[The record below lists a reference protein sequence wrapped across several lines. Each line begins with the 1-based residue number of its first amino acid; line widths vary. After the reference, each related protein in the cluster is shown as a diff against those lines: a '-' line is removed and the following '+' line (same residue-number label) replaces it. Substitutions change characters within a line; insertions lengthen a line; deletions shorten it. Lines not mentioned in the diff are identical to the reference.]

1 MTRPKSKK
9 HRLNEYL
16 RERQLTAISEEVWLE
31 LRELLAPVSE
41 HYLRELLQRGAGLSI
56 VQPYGGVRQ
65 GSFAELTESLL
76 EIESVYAAAV
86 AADDRDRARA
96 CRRVVIQ
103 ARDHAKL
110 VAANAKVDAEKRG
123 LRREMSEWMLV
134 WLENPAI
141 FETWATLRQKQVG
154 ERPELTCRSESG

>member
-1 MTRPKSKK
+1 VTRPKSKK

-16 RERQLTAISEEVWLE
+16 RERQLTAISEEVWFE
-31 LRELLAPVSE
+31 LRELVAPVSE
-41 HYLRELLQRGAGLSI
+41 HYLRELLRGVGLRI
-56 VQPYGGVRQ
+56 VQPYSGVRQ

-76 EIESVYAAAV
+76 EIERVYAAAV
-86 AADDRDRARA
+86 AAHDRDRARA

-103 ARDHAKL
+103 ARDRAKL
-110 VAANAKVDAEKRG
+110 VVANAKVDAEKRE

-141 FETWATLRQKQVG
+141 FETWATLRQKQVDG
-154 ERPELTCRSESG
+154 SSEVTCRSGSG